1 MTPIDILIAEDEQAH
16 VTFIRRSLNTDSQSF
31 TFRVATDLRSC
42 RHELNQCPP
51 AILLLD
57 LNLPDGS
64 ALELI
69 KELGTETPYP
79 ILVMTAG
86 GSEALAVESLKSG
99 ALDYI
104 VKSPEIYADMGRII
118 TRALRE
124 RQARN
129 EHRLAVQALRASEEK
144 YRHLFQEFNGLL
156 NAVSDSLMLV
166 DPDMNILWSNRSAAV
181 SLGIEPEQ
189 MIGQPCYGLIKQKNQ
204 QCDVCVV
211 AQTITTGQS
220 QNNIETLEN
229 GETWDSRAFPLF
241 EKDGE
246 ITKIIIMRRNIS
258 EQKRLQDEAARA
270 SRLAVLGELS
280 AGIAHEINNPNA
292 LILYN
297 SEMLGDFLGDLLPY
311 MQESKTTETEQLFGG
326 LSCSDLIVEMPH
338 MISSIQDSARRIKQI
353 VNDLRDFA
361 RRDPLNEDSFVDL
374 NQVAET
380 SARLVNNSAARATD
394 HFILHLGKDL
404 PVLSGVQGR
413 LEQVVINL
421 LINACQAL
429 THRSQKIT
437 LKTSCCEKRE
447 QLFLTVTDEGRG
459 ISADILEHI
468 VEPFVTTKRQEGGT
482 GLGLSVSARIIKEH
496 RGTLHFTSMP
506 GQGTT
511 ATLMLPAVQDATHDE

>member
-1 MTPIDILIAEDEQAH
+1 EDEKAH
-16 VTFIRRSLNTDSQSF
+16 VAFIQRSLRNDSQAF
-31 TFRVATDLRSC
+31 HFRVATDLRSC

-64 ALELI
+64 ALELL
-69 KELGTETPYP
+69 KELGSETPYP

-86 GSEALAVESLKSG
+86 GSEALAVEALKSG

-104 VKSPEIYADMGRII
+104 IKSPEIYADMGRII
-118 TRALRE
+118 KRALRE

-129 EHRLAVQALRASEEK
+129 DHRRAVKALRASEEK

-166 DPDMNILWSNRSAAV
+166 DPDMNILWSNQSAADIV
-181 SLGIEPEQ
+181 GIAPEE
-189 MIGQPCYGLIKQKNQ
+189 MIGQHCFSLMKKKNQ
-204 QCDVCVV
+204 QCDAC
-211 AQTITTGQS
+211 AAARTITTRHS
-220 QNNIETLEN
+220 QNSIETLDN
-229 GETWDSRAFPLF
+229 GEIWDSRAFPLF
-241 EKDGE
+241 GDEGE
-246 ITKIIIMRRNIS
+246 ISKIIIMKRNVS
-258 EQKRLQDEAARA
+258 DQKRLQDEAARA

-297 SEMLGDFLGDLLPY
+297 SGMLGGFLGDLLPY
-311 MQESKTTETEQLFGG
+311 LQESMTHESEHLFGG
-326 LSCSDLIVEMPH
+326 LSCSDLIEEMPQ
-338 MISSIQDSARRIKQI
+338 MISSIQDSAKRIKQI

-374 NQVAET
+374 NQIAQS
-380 SARLVNNSAARATD
+380 SARLVSNVAARSTD
-394 HFILHLGKDL
+394 HFMVDLGKDL

-421 LINACQAL
+421 LINACQSL
-429 THRSQKIT
+429 TDRSQKIT
-437 LKTSCCEKRE
+437 LATSCCEKRE

-459 ISADILEHI
+459 IPADILEHI

-482 GLGLSVSARIIKEH
+482 GLGLSVSARIVREH
-496 RGTLHFTSMP
+496 RGSLRFSSSP
-506 GQGTT
+506 GKGTT
-511 ATLMLPAVQDATHDE
+511 ATLILPAEQDATHDE